1 MCYSPTF
8 DDPDRLYD
16 ISHLPRGF
24 GVNSTTIAEGGTVP
38 RAKWLVR
45 LARKMARGVAGRPEI
60 LEPKNC
66 YMGHKMGD
74 PQNQRFQY

>member
-1 MCYSPTF
+1 MCSSPTF

-38 RAKWLVR
+38 RAKWRVR
-45 LARKMARGVAGRPEI
+45 LARKMAR
-60 LEPKNC
+60 
-66 YMGHKMGD
+66 
-74 PQNQRFQY
+74 